1 MKGED
6 NLDRRCLEQINEL
19 LDSSQLNF
27 FQDIPDIVRE
37 RFSDINGEDIEE
49 FRNYVKEFVECCI
62 EYGDILANQFK
73 VPFLPRDDRSK
84 REIGKYIV
92 ECQKKYPEIEE
103 KHIRGIFSTVCW
115 LANR

>member
-84 REIGKYIV
+84 REYCRMPKEVSRNRGKTY
-92 ECQKKYPEIEE
+92 K
-103 KHIRGIFSTVCW
+103 RNFSTVCW